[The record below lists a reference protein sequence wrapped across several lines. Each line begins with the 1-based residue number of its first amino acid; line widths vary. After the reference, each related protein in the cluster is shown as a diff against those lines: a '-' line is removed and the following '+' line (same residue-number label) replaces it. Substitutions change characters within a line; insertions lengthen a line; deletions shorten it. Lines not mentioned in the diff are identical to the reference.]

1 MADETKLPSYETN
14 PNEWYNEI
22 VQKAELADIR
32 YGVKGCLVFQPWS
45 VETMEK
51 MYDYLEADLKK
62 RGHKNYWYPVLI
74 PESYF
79 QKESEHIKGFMPEV
93 FWVEKGGEEKLEER
107 LALRPTSETAF
118 YTMFALWLRSWKDLP
133 LKTYQRANIYRCETR
148 ATRPFLRSREFY
160 WIETHCA
167 FATEED
173 AYKNVLEDME
183 TTKRVVFGVFG
194 VPTIVFERPAW
205 DKFAGAG
212 RTFGAD
218 AITPQGRVVQ
228 QPSTHMINQHFPKVF
243 GVKYVDKDEKE
254 KTPYTTCY
262 GPAVSR
268 LFASVVLT
276 HGDNKGLKFPFEIAP
291 KQIVIVPI
299 LAEKKPAV
307 LKKAKEIVEKLEAA
321 GYRVELDDN
330 NDKRPG
336 EKFYYWEMKGVP
348 LRIELGPRDLK
359 EKKFLLYR
367 RDTEKKTAVA
377 EKDLLKEVE
386 KEGKA
391 LSENL
396 KKMAMKGFEGKIV
409 DAKSVEEVKKIVG
422 TGIARVNFCSVE
434 KDGEKCAEV
443 IEKETGGKIRGT
455 RIDTNEKPFG
465 NGKCIVC
472 GKKATQVVY
481 VAKDY

>member
-1 MADETKLPSYETN
+1 MVQNKLPDYDKDPS
-14 PNEWYNEI
+14 EWFTEI
-22 VQKAELADIR
+22 IQRAELADMR
-32 YGVKGCLVFQPWS
+32 YGVKGALVFQPWS
-45 VETMEK
+45 VECMEL
-51 MYDYLEADLKK
+51 MYDFLENDLKK
-62 RGHKNYWYPVLI
+62 RGHKNYWFPALI

-93 FWVEKGGEEKLEER
+93 FWVERGGEEKLEER

-118 YTMFALWLRSWKDLP
+118 YTMFSLWIRSYKDLP
-133 LKTYQRANIYRCETR
+133 FRTYQRANIYRCETK

-167 FATEED
+167 FATEEE
-173 AYKNVLEDME
+173 AYKNVLDDME
-183 TTKRVVFGVFG
+183 TTKKIVFGVFG

-228 QPSTHMINQHFPKVF
+228 QPSTHMINPHFPKVF
-243 GVKYVDKDEKE
+243 GVKFTDKDEKE
-254 KTPYTTCY
+254 KTPFTTCY

-268 LFASVVLT
+268 IMASVILT

-291 KQIVIVPI
+291 KQIVIVPV
-299 LAEKKPAV
+299 LAEKEPRV
-307 LKKAKEIVEKLEAA
+307 LVKALEYKDRLEQA
-321 GYRVELDDN
+321 GFRVELDDN
-330 NDKRPG
+330 PDLRPG
-336 EKFYYWEMKGVP
+336 EKFYFWEMKGVP
-348 LRIELGPRDLK
+348 LRIEIGPKDLK

-367 RDTEKKTAVA
+367 RDNEKKAA
-377 EKDLLKEVE
+377 ILEKDLLKEIV
-386 KEGKA
+386 KEGNS

-396 KKMAMKGFEGKIV
+396 KKIALKSFEGKIV
-409 DAKSVEEVKKIVG
+409 DAKSVEEVTKIVG
-422 TGIARVNFCSVE
+422 NGIARVNFCSVE
-434 KDGEKCAEV
+434 KEGIPCAET

-455 RIDTNEKPFG
+455 RIDVKEKLIG
-465 NGKCIVC
+465 AGKCVVC
-472 GKKATQVVY
+472 GKKAEKVVY